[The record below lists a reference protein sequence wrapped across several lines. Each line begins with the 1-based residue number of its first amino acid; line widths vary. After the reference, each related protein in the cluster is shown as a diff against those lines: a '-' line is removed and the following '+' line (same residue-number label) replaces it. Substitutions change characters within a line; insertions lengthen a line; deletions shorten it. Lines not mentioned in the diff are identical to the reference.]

1 MLRDSIWWVI
11 FVVWAGLLFLEPG
24 IPAGFGVMFFGKL
37 FVAASV
43 LALGIVWGCHTTGRN
58 KSIDWYAVEMI
69 KCSDGISK
77 RGGVPR

>member
-1 MLRDSIWWVI
+1 M

-43 LALGIVWGCHTTGRN
+43 LALGIVGVATRLEETRVSTGMLW
-58 KSIDWYAVEMI
+58 K
-69 KCSDGISK
+69 
-77 RGGVPR
+77 